1 MSIEEDIGELEALK
15 VSAPHEINL
24 SYLDHRSRKTTKL
37 VGNTSEQNYVKGQ
50 HRTYEFEFKEPQFV
64 TRIQI
69 NTLDY
74 AEGSKAAFTCTY
86 YPSGDKGKVQIANA
100 KNTWSV
106 RVNGFI
112 TKFSIE
118 PPKKYLGD
126 QLLTAVQIEGVRPS
140 EFADIAKQV
149 GSVENLRQSALE
161 KCRERVDAVTAKEAE
176 VDGLKHIIAEL
187 AETINQYNDDKEQVE
202 GELESVRE
210 ELTATERSVETKKQ
224 ELSEYSARVESA
236 ASSIEQKSEERR
248 QLSSDITKA
257 KAELRELKENIN
269 LFPTEISGFV
279 SQGASS
285 IKRYSFFAAIPII
298 VISLV
303 TIDLLLRASEL
314 SHLTNLPQGVSIWEV
329 LIARFPYVLV
339 CGALLA
345 SSYKLARVFIA
356 EIIRINQQRLNLTK
370 ISIIAKDVSGASEDG
385 LSLDDA
391 ARYEHRT
398 HLKMNLL
405 REHLKGYLAEDY
417 QYPKKDQP
425 PQEPPPDDVDLDGAE
440 A

>member
-1 MSIEEDIGELEALK
+1 M
-15 VSAPHEINL
+15 
-24 SYLDHRSRKTTKL
+24 
-37 VGNTSEQNYVKGQ
+37 
-50 HRTYEFEFKEPQFV
+50 
-64 TRIQI
+64 
-69 NTLDY
+69 
-74 AEGSKAAFTCTY
+74 
-86 YPSGDKGKVQIANA
+86 
-100 KNTWSV
+100 
-106 RVNGFI
+106 
-112 TKFSIE
+112 
-118 PPKKYLGD
+118 
-126 QLLTAVQIEGVRPS
+126 
-140 EFADIAKQV
+140 
-149 GSVENLRQSALE
+149 
-161 KCRERVDAVTAKEAE
+161 
-176 VDGLKHIIAEL
+176 
-187 AETINQYNDDKEQVE
+187 
-202 GELESVRE
+202 
-210 ELTATERSVETKKQ
+210 
-224 ELSEYSARVESA
+224 
-236 ASSIEQKSEERR
+236 
-248 QLSSDITKA
+248 
-257 KAELRELKENIN
+257 
-269 LFPTEISGFV
+269 
-279 SQGASS
+279 
-285 IKRYSFFAAIPII
+285 
-298 VISLV
+298 

-425 PQEPPPDDVDLDGAE
+425 PQEPPPADVDLDGAE